1 MKGKPILSVKKTPMR
16 TCVVSREVCPK
27 DELLRIVVNKA
38 GEVNIDTT
46 GKMNG
51 RGAYILLSKENLE
64 KSKKKK
70 VLEKVLRVNDLTDL
84 YIELEEMC
92 NE

>member
-1 MKGKPILSVKKTPMR
+1 MKKVKKIPIR
-16 TCVVSREVCPK
+16 TCVVSRTAHPK
-27 DELLRIVVNKA
+27 SDLLRIVIDKT

-51 RGAYILLSKENLE
+51 RGAYIFLTRENVE
-64 KSKKKK
+64 NARKKKI
-70 VLEKVLRVNDLTDL
+70 LEKVLKTSDLTLIYDK
-84 YIELEEMC
+84 LEEML